1 MKRDMDLIRRI
12 AIETEAMPARHGLI
26 SLDGVDPDTFATHV
40 IWMQEA
46 GLLSASVTPYQSDDP
61 PAVYVHRL
69 TWAGCEFLDAARS
82 DTTWKKVK
90 DKVVRPGMS
99 FTFDVIKEA
108 LKAEITQG
116 FPTARAVI
124 QGAA

>member
-12 AIETEAMPARHGLI
+12 AIETEAMPARH
-26 SLDGVDPDTFATHV
+26 SLTGIDGIDADTFATHAA
-40 IWMQEA
+40 WMKEA
-46 GLLSASVTPYQSDDP
+46 GLLSATITEYWSDDAP
-61 PAVYVHRL
+61 SVNVHRL
-69 TWAGCEFLDAARS
+69 TWAGCEFMDAARS
-82 DTTWKKVK
+82 DTIWRKVK
-90 DKVVRPGMS
+90 DKALKPGMS